1 MAKAKVKERQ
11 FNPAEYAY
19 PVCREQHVW
28 KPYDGTVDEKAKVA
42 YRVQVCDNCP
52 TKKHS
57 VISLRNADYGQL
69 DSTRY
74 SYPEDY
80 QVPGGLDKRD
90 KGRLR
95 ARNFFEEL
103 G

>member
-1 MAKAKVKERQ
+1 MAKKKST
-11 FNPAEYAY
+11 FDPSSYAY

-28 KPYDGTVDEKAKVA
+28 KPYDGTIDEKTKLA
-42 YRVQVCDNCP
+42 YRVQVCENCP

-69 DSTRY
+69 DRSSRY

-80 QVPGGLDKRD
+80 QVAGGLDRAG

>member
-1 MAKAKVKERQ
+1 MAKKKSNA
-11 FNPAEYAY
+11 FSAAEYAY

-28 KPYDGTVDEKAKVA
+28 KPYDGTIDEKAKLA
-42 YRVQVCDNCP
+42 YRVQVCENCP

-57 VISLRNADYGQL
+57 VISLRTADYGQF
-69 DSTRY
+69 DRTSRY

-80 QVPGGLDKRD
+80 QVTGGLTKGD